1 MELWDL
7 YDSHR
12 NPTGQTMVRGTPVP
26 EGMYHLVVHVCI
38 FNSRGEMLIQQR
50 QPFKPT
56 WGGMWDLSVGGG
68 AVAGDS
74 SAAAAQRE
82 VLEEIGVSLDFSHTA
97 PACTVTFIDGFDD
110 YYMITKDLDLH
121 KLRLQPEEVAQV
133 KWASLQEILAM
144 IADGSFIPYHPAF
157 LEFLFFQR
165 DHSGTRTHGRKNA

>member
-12 NPTGQTMVRGTPVP
+12 NLTGQTMVRGTPVP

-97 PACTVTFIDGFDD
+97 PA
-110 YYMITKDLDLH
+110 
-121 KLRLQPEEVAQV
+121 
-133 KWASLQEILAM
+133 
-144 IADGSFIPYHPAF
+144 
-157 LEFLFFQR
+157 
-165 DHSGTRTHGRKNA
+165 